1 MTRSQTRRTAHT
13 DAWGILDKN
22 TVNPADFQDI
32 DGLTVRSVP
41 HPDAADTA

>member
-1 MTRSQTRRTAHT
+1 VNAPFARH
-13 DAWGILDKN
+13 

>member
-1 MTRSQTRRTAHT
+1 VAL
-13 DAWGILDKN
+13 ANELPLY